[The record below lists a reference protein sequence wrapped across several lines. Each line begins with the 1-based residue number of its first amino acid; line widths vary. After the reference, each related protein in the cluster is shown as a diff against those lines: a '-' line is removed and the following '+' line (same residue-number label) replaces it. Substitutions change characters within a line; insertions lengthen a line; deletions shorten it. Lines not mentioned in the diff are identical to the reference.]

1 MIRIFIFF
9 LISLI
14 LVNCSLNEN
23 SKIWGKK
30 KKNIVNKNIEIV
42 FDKKKI
48 SYKELNPNINLNL
61 SKVNIKNNIFD
72 KKNNFGMQNY
82 PGELKKIKNFKFSKF
97 NNENVSDL
105 APLFLKNGV
114 VFFDNKGSVIRFD
127 DKQKIIWKKNYY
139 SKFEKKNNP
148 KLSFALSDKTLV
160 VVDNLSN
167 LFSINLETGD
177 LIWKNKSDY
186 PFNSEIKTFNDKFF
200 AIDIKNVLRCYF
212 IKDGSECWNIETE
225 KTLTITSS
233 KNSLLIGDNIVYF
246 INNLGDL
253 TAVEI
258 SSGDLLWQLPT
269 QSRDIINVTYNFK
282 NSRLVSDSKSI
293 FFSNNKNEFYSI
305 DLKNGSINWIN
316 NISSSLTPILVDN
329 LIITVSDNGYLFVVD
344 KEKGNI
350 IKIKDIYKIYKDKK
364 RKKKIKPIGFSI
376 SQDKIYISGND
387 GKLIILEL
395 KTGNVLNV
403 EKIARNIMSKPFL
416 YNNHLFMIKNGAVI
430 QYK

>member
-1 MIRIFIFF
+1 
-9 LISLI
+9 
-14 LVNCSLNEN
+14 
-23 SKIWGKK
+23 
-30 KKNIVNKNIEIV
+30 
-42 FDKKKI
+42 
-48 SYKELNPNINLNL
+48 
-61 SKVNIKNNIFD
+61 
-72 KKNNFGMQNY
+72 MQNY